1 MGRYLLAFVATI
13 GSALAL
19 SGCGPINQSK
29 QEQTALAFD
38 KALAQARGAYNA
50 GDLKAAIRIWRDLAK
65 QGDAAAQFNI
75 GLMYAHGAGVAQSD
89 ADAVKWYRKAA
100 DQGLAQAQS
109 NLAAMYMAGKGVPQD
124 YAGAISLVR
133 KSADQGYAEA
143 QFNLGVRYAEG
154 LGVPQDY
161 IQAHKWCNLGAAG
174 ASEPE
179 VQIAAV
185 DCRNEVAAKMPAAKI
200 MEAQRL
206 ASAWRPV
213 KGGKISAFV
222 VVVRKPDVLPK
233 PTPSAPTAT
242 ALPETLTQEE
252 WEASLQPKPRE
263 PKEYSWQEYQKS
275 LRPTPTQGAM
285 LPNEMTREEYEKLNG
300 PIAEAQ

>member
-19 SGCGPINQSK
+19 SGCGPSNQSK
-29 QEQTALAFD
+29 QEQTVLVRD
-38 KALAQARGAYNA
+38 KALAQAHIAYQA
-50 GDLKAAIRIWRDLAK
+50 SDLKAAIRIWRDLAK
-65 QGDAAAQFNI
+65 QGDATAQFNI
-75 GLMYAHGAGVAQSD
+75 GLMYANGTGVAQSD
-89 ADAVKWYRKAA
+89 ADAVKWYKKAA

-143 QFNLGVRYAEG
+143 QFNLGIRYAEG

-174 ASEPE
+174 ASDPE
-179 VQIAAV
+179 VRIAAAA
-185 DCRNEVAAKMPAAKI
+185 CRSQVAANMPAAKI

-206 ASAWRPV
+206 ASAWRPA
-213 KGGKISAFV
+213 KGSKNSAYV
-222 VVVRKPDVLPK
+222 VAAIKPEVVPK
-233 PTPSAPTAT
+233 PKPAAAP
-242 ALPETLTQEE
+242 ALPETVTQEE

-263 PKEYSWQEYQKS
+263 LKEYSWQEYQKS
-275 LRPTPTQGAM
+275 LRPTPTQEAM
-285 LPNEMTREEYEKLNG
+285 LPNEMTREEYEKLYG
-300 PIAEAQ
+300 PIAETQ

>member
-19 SGCGPINQSK
+19 SGCGPSNQSK
-29 QEQTALAFD
+29 QEQTVLVRD
-38 KALAQARGAYNA
+38 KALAQAHIAYQA
-50 GDLKAAIRIWRDLAK
+50 SDLKAAIRIWRDLAK
-65 QGDAAAQFNI
+65 QGDATAQFNI
-75 GLMYAHGAGVAQSD
+75 GLMYANGTGVAQSD
-89 ADAVKWYRKAA
+89 ADAVKWYKKAA

-143 QFNLGVRYAEG
+143 QFNLGMRYAEG

-174 ASEPE
+174 ASDPE
-179 VQIAAV
+179 VRIAAAA
-185 DCRNEVAAKMPAAKI
+185 CRSQVAANMPAAKI
-200 MEAQRL
+200 MEAQRR
-206 ASAWRPV
+206 ASAWRPA
-213 KGGKISAFV
+213 KGSKNSAYV
-222 VVVRKPDVLPK
+222 VAAIKPEVVPK
-233 PTPSAPTAT
+233 PKPAAAP
-242 ALPETLTQEE
+242 ALPETVTQEE

-263 PKEYSWQEYQKS
+263 LKEYSWQEYQKS
-275 LRPTPTQGAM
+275 LRPTPTQEAM
-285 LPNEMTREEYEKLNG
+285 LPNEMTREEYEKLYG
-300 PIAEAQ
+300 PIAETQ

>member
-1 MGRYLLAFVATI
+1 MGRYLLAVVATI
-13 GSALAL
+13 VSALAL
-19 SGCGPINQSK
+19 SGCGPSNQSK
-29 QEQTALAFD
+29 QQQATLAHD
-38 KALAQARGAYNA
+38 KELAQAQKAYKA
-50 GDLKAAIRIWRDLAK
+50 GDLNAAIRIWRDLAK
-65 QGDAAAQFNI
+65 QGDATAQFNI
-75 GLMYAHGAGVAQSD
+75 GLMYANGTGVAQSD
-89 ADAVKWYRKAA
+89 TDAVKWYRKAA

-109 NLAAMYMAGKGVPQD
+109 KLAAMYMAGKGVPQD

-143 QFNLGVRYAEG
+143 QFNLGIRYAEG

-174 ASEPE
+174 ASDPE

-185 DCRNEVAAKMPAAKI
+185 DCRNGVAAKMPAAKI

-213 KGGKISAFV
+213 KGSKSSVFV
-222 VVVRKPDVLPK
+222 VAAIKPEVLPK
-233 PTPSAPTAT
+233 PKPSATTP
-242 ALPETLTQEE
+242 ALPEVVSEE
-252 WEASLQPKPRE
+252 EYQASLQPKPRE
-263 PKEYSWQEYQKS
+263 LREYSWQEYQES
-275 LRPTPTQGAM
+275 LRPMRPK
-285 LPNEMTREEYEKLNG
+285 EMTREEYEKLNG